1 MSGFCHSG
9 CLELSWVEKLK
20 AMRLLYEEKNNN
32 YWRSEIAANKGDT
45 RRLWRTFQSVLGEV
59 PTADTDDHTADEFAA
74 FFSDKVEAVHTSTAA
89 TLLYDVPY
97 RLTPTLAE
105 WMEYSDQRRS

>member
-1 MSGFCHSG
+1 M
-9 CLELSWVEKLK
+9 K

-32 YWRSEIAANKGDT
+32 YWRSEIEIAASKGDT

-74 FFSDKVEAVHTSTAA
+74 FLATRSRQFVHLPLRHRCSMFHTDT
-89 TLLYDVPY
+89 
-97 RLTPTLAE
+97 
-105 WMEYSDQRRS
+105 RRHSLNGVQ